1 MSGGEGAP
9 RRPTRLERA
18 EERLAHWQGEAAS
31 VERDARFM
39 PWIPKVGLPCAAAAL
54 YFGWPIAAVAGALVF
69 LAWAMGEYMVRV
81 RRAEFAHHVRDAQA
95 ELDRARAGA

>member
-1 MSGGEGAP
+1 MSGDASGP

-39 PWIPKVGLPCAAAAL
+39 PWIPKVGLPCAAASAF
-54 YFGWPIAAVAGALVF
+54 FGWPVALVAGGLVL

-95 ELDRARAGA
+95 ELDRARAPA